1 MTSSRRMLTRQ
12 PRRFTGPV
20 SAERRGETTG
30 APVNQPEPLGGRRC
44 IRGHVV
50 AEVQHLLDGL
60 SFGESLRWHQ
70 DRLWL
75 ADWGAQE
82 VMAVDRAGRPEVMAR
97 VDFPAFPMCIDWL
110 PEGRLLIV
118 AARDGRLLRQEPDGS
133 LVTHADLRGLAEPGH
148 PWNEIVVDGRGN
160 AYLNN
165 QGSDFPGGHF
175 APGMIALLTPDGS
188 ARPVADG
195 IAFPNGMAITPDN
208 STLIVAES
216 YGQKLTAFQIAADG
230 SLSEPW
236 SWADL
241 GDGVPDGICL
251 DAEGAIWYADV
262 PNQQC
267 VRVREGGQVLQT
279 VHLDRGCFSC
289 ALGGTDRTTLFM
301 MATQW
306 RGTDRMTDTLRT
318 GQVLTARVP
327 AAGAG
332 WP

>member
-1 MTSSRRMLTRQ
+1 
-12 PRRFTGPV
+12 
-20 SAERRGETTG
+20 
-30 APVNQPEPLGGRRC
+30 
-44 IRGHVV
+44 V
-50 AEVQHLLDGL
+50 AEVLQLLGGL
-60 SFGESLRWHQ
+60 SFGESLRWHH

-82 VMAVDRAGRPEVMAR
+82 VVAVDSEGHPEVMAQ

-110 PEGRLLIV
+110 PDGRLLIV
-118 AARDGRLLRQEPDGS
+118 AARDGRLLCQEANGS
-133 LVTHADLRGLAEPGH
+133 LVTQADLDGLAEPGH

-165 QGSDFPGGHF
+165 QGFDFPGEQF
-175 APGMIALLTPDGS
+175 APGTIALLTPDGS
-188 ARPVADG
+188 ARPVAAG
-195 IAFPNGMAITPDN
+195 IAFPNGMAVTPDN

-230 SLSEPW
+230 GLSQPRL
-236 SWADL
+236 WADL

-267 VRVREGGQVLQT
+267 VRVREGGQVLQRIQ
-279 VHLDRGCFSC
+279 LDRGCFSC
-289 ALGGTDRTTLFM
+289 ALGGTDGTTLFM
-301 MATQW
+301 VATQW
-306 RGTDRMTDTLRT
+306 RGTDLMADKSRT
-318 GQVLTARVP
+318 SQLLTAQAP

>member
-1 MTSSRRMLTRQ
+1 
-12 PRRFTGPV
+12 
-20 SAERRGETTG
+20 
-30 APVNQPEPLGGRRC
+30 
-44 IRGHVV
+44 V
-50 AEVQHLLDGL
+50 AEARQLLGGL

-82 VMAVDRAGRPEVMAR
+82 IVAVDARGRPEVMAR
-97 VDFPAFPMCIDWL
+97 VDFPAFPMGIDWL
-110 PEGRLLIV
+110 PDGQLLIV

-133 LVTHADLRGLAEPGH
+133 LATQADLSGLAEPGH

-165 QGSDFPGGHF
+165 QGFDFPGEQF
-175 APGMIALLTPDGS
+175 APGMIVLLTPDGS
-188 ARPVADG
+188 ARPVAGG
-195 IAFPNGMAITPDN
+195 IAFPNGMAVTPDN

-230 SLSEPW
+230 SLSQPRL
-236 SWADL
+236 WADL

-279 VHLDRGCFSC
+279 IRLDRGCFSC
-289 ALGGTDRTTLFM
+289 ALGGADGTTLFM
-301 MATQW
+301 VATQW
-306 RGTDRMTDTLRT
+306 RGTDRMTDRSRT
-318 GQVLTARVP
+318 GQLLTAQAPV
-327 AAGAG
+327 AGAG